1 MMEPLISLQILG
13 ANRAY
18 SPGDVLRFEFQVD
31 AVEVDE
37 LQAAE
42 VSVMWYTEGK
52 GDEDLGVHFFKRFV
66 RASVPDGD
74 LRQLQKL
81 ETVLPNCPLSYSG
94 VIVKICWCVRVRIF
108 LRRGKELF
116 FEQPFQ
122 LGKVPAVQLLAPRL
136 AQTDETAA

>member
-18 SPGDVLRFEFQVD
+18 SPGDVLRFEFQID
-31 AVEVDE
+31 AVEMDE

-42 VSVMWYTEGK
+42 VSVMWFTEGK

-66 RASVPDGD
+66 RASVSDGD

-81 ETVLPNCPLSYSG
+81 ETVLPNTPLSYSG

-108 LRRGKELF
+108 LRRGKEF
-116 FEQPFQ
+116 YFEQPFQ